1 MFERLTG
8 RTGNGQIY
16 LVEGLEED
24 MYGYYTGKGLK
35 QIEKVIDR
43 LAAYEDTGLT
53 PEQIEA
59 QQQEITNYLKVIE
72 QQRDTLAR
80 DSDSFNKQQ
89 QEIESLKRELNAE
102 ISVNEALTAD
112 KDEQAGR
119 IKQLEELL
127 KACNQA
133 FCWILHE
140 ADFEDECERTRILNG
155 FQATRLA
162 VSALLGGKE
171 DV

>member
-1 MFERLTG
+1 MMFERLTN
-8 RTGNGQIY
+8 RT
-16 LVEGLEED
+16 EGGIAYTKIPANPSNIIDVGEC
-24 MYGYYTGKGLK
+24 YTGR
-35 QIEKVIDR
+35 VVDR
-43 LAAYEDTGLT
+43 IAAYEDTGLT
-53 PEQIEA
+53 PGQIEA

-140 ADFEDECERTRILNG
+140 ADFEDEYERTRILNG

>member
-1 MFERLTG
+1 MVERLTN
-8 RTGNGQIY
+8 RT
-16 LVEGLEED
+16 EGGIAYTKIPANPSNIIDVGEC
-24 MYGYYTGKGLK
+24 YTGR
-35 QIEKVIDR
+35 VVDR
-43 LAAYEDTGLT
+43 IAAYEDTGLT
-53 PEQIEA
+53 PGQIEA

-140 ADFEDECERTRILNG
+140 ADFEDEYERTRILNG

-162 VSALLGGKE
+162 VSALLGGKD

>member
-1 MFERLTG
+1 MFERLTR
-8 RTGNGQIY
+8 RTESGIAYTKIPANPS
-16 LVEGLEED
+16 D
-24 MYGYYTGKGLK
+24 MIDVGECYTGR
-35 QIEKVIDR
+35 VVDR
-43 LAAYEDTGLT
+43 IAAYEDTGLT
-53 PEQIEA
+53 PGQIEA

-72 QQRDTLAR
+72 QQRDALAR

-102 ISVNEALTAD
+102 ISVNETLTAD

-140 ADFEDECERTRILNG
+140 ADFEDEYERTRILNG